1 MTKEEFTKLRW
12 LFAASM
18 AFEHYHE
25 AKYFCAKIDDLQ
37 SYTITYK
44 KKDGSFGKSHTEY
57 VFRNKIYTNV
67 TDLLVAMMEW
77 EERKGLMQ

>member
-1 MTKEEFTKLRW
+1 MTKGEFAKLRW
-12 LFAASM
+12 LYACSM

-44 KKDGSFGKSHTEY
+44 NKDGSFGQSHSEY
-57 VFRNKIYTNV
+57 VFRNKIYTDV
-67 TDLLVAMMEW
+67 LDLLAVITEW
-77 EERKGLMQ
+77 EEQIK